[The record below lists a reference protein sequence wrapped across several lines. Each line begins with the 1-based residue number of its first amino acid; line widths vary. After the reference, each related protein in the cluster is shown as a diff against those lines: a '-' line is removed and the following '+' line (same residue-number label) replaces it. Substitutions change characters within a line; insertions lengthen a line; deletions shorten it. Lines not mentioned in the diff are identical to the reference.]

1 MNHPELFQERK
12 RLIGLAGGMEVAERA
27 RRERKRQQVDF
38 AKRQSTTGEQGIV
51 PLLNFCESFSRGMP
65 DGMHADSRSLVK
77 VSEPLDI
84 MYVVKRGRER
94 EGKRVT
100 RDASLPPL
108 FSPTHQDLW
117 ERLNRHTWP
126 DFSAPLWHRQV
137 RHPPPHVSPPLTCIR
152 SSADL
157 WVYENGVGSPNPE
170 WDAAQSTTAVTDPSI
185 PWSIQYGKGEQEG
198 FLNQD
203 QVALGGYEVETVFAA
218 ATTLNEVRRGWER
231 IRGAALIWAGGG
243 GQAFAPYPISGIF
256 GASSA
261 QGLLPPIL
269 TSSPFA
275 GLGFGVISSSGYI
288 PWFER

>member
-1 MNHPELFQERK
+1 MRPHLEPRCLPAQRRRAVQHANSSSSPSLLSSRITQSLERAQSRHNASLRNFHNNEMNHPELFQERK

-126 DFSAPLWHRQV
+126 DFSAPL
-137 RHPPPHVSPPLTCIR
+137 
-152 SSADL
+152 
-157 WVYENGVGSPNPE
+157 
-170 WDAAQSTTAVTDPSI
+170 
-185 PWSIQYGKGEQEG
+185 
-198 FLNQD
+198 
-203 QVALGGYEVETVFAA
+203 
-218 ATTLNEVRRGWER
+218 
-231 IRGAALIWAGGG
+231 
-243 GQAFAPYPISGIF
+243 
-256 GASSA
+256 
-261 QGLLPPIL
+261 
-269 TSSPFA
+269 
-275 GLGFGVISSSGYI
+275 
-288 PWFER
+288 